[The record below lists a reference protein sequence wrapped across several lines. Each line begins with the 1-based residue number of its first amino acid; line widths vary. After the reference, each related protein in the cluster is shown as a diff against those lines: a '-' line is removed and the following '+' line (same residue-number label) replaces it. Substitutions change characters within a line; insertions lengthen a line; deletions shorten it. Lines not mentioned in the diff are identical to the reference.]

1 MYFIIAY
8 WDKKNPQNWNNKH
21 FSWLGLVTIMKNAR
35 NVLIHNVQYDITS
48 KNKFKINAI
57 YIRASAVKN

>member
-1 MYFIIAY
+1 
-8 WDKKNPQNWNNKH
+8 
-21 FSWLGLVTIMKNAR
+21 MKNAR